1 MNATD
6 RIPPFFYLTDEFINT
21 APMTEARHLTENYIG
36 KTIAFNLGGFYYNQ
50 SIRSNRE
57 NNEYEGVLEGIKR
70 SGSLGTTFVV
80 NGCDFTI
87 APSHG
92 WETILIISNL

>member
-6 RIPPFFYLTDEFINT
+6 RIPQFFYLTDEHVRT
-21 APMTEARHLTENYIG
+21 APMVEVRHLTEQYIG

-50 SIRSNRE
+50 NIRSNRE

-70 SGSLGTTFVV
+70 NGSLGTSLVV
-80 NGCDFTI
+80 NGREFMI
-87 APSHG
+87 APSHE